1 MLNHFIEGL
10 SVNLSKKN
18 EEMVTADVIKVLTT
32 PAVGDRNVKVNPLE
46 RYARVKFLSNALA
59 AALPDLAA
67 AARRFAIDEL
77 HKPVDVQFTHEGQK
91 YLISRTW
98 EYNYGDNDDVEGNE
112 GAYRRACMLVKMTE
126 QSLKEAKQKRKNAE
140 ELIELAHPKMKPIE
154 IKDTFKWQGQA

>member
-18 EEMVTADVIKVLTT
+18 EEMVTADVIKVLNT
-32 PAVGDRNVKVNPLE
+32 PEINPLE

-59 AALPDLAA
+59 AALPELTA

-77 HKPVDVQFTHEGQK
+77 KKPVDVQFTHEGQK

-98 EYNYGDNDDVEGNE
+98 DYNYGDNDDVPEHEGE
-112 GAYRRACMLVKMTE
+112 YRRACMLVKMTE

-140 ELIELAHPKMKPIE
+140 ELIELAHPKMKPME
-154 IKDTFKWQGQA
+154 IKDTFKWQGQL

>member
-18 EEMVTADVIKVLTT
+18 EEMVTADVIKVLNT
-32 PAVGDRNVKVNPLE
+32 PEINPLE

-59 AALPDLAA
+59 AALPELTA

-77 HKPVDVQFTHEGQK
+77 HKPVDVQFTYKGQK

-98 EYNYGDNDDVEGNE
+98 DYNYADNDDVPEHE
-112 GAYRRACMLVKMTE
+112 GAYKDARLQVLQAE
-126 QSLKEAKQKRKNAE
+126 QALKSAKLARKGVE
-140 ELIELAHPKMKPIE
+140 SMIELFHPKMKPME